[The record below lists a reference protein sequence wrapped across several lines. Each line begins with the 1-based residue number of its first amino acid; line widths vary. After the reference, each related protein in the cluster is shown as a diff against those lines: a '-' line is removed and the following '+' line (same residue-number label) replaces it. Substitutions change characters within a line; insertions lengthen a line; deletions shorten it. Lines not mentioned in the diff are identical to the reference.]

1 MMLIKLFLFFLLL
14 LILPDMYIY
23 KAYIRRVSQKWT
35 HWAYW
40 LPSLFL
46 LLGMTLVFSIHEP
59 RPDSMQRLSN
69 FLLIFLC
76 FSVPKALF
84 VIVILF
90 MKLLYIISKNI
101 NPKYQLRAESQKHSQ
116 YRQRMHLSAG

>member
-69 FLLIFLC
+69 FLLIF
-76 FSVPKALF
+76 
-84 VIVILF
+84 
-90 MKLLYIISKNI
+90 
-101 NPKYQLRAESQKHSQ
+101 RKHSASCVFFSP
-116 YRQRMHLSAG
+116 LFLPTFVASL

>member
-23 KAYIRRVSQKWT
+23 KAYIRRVPKNG
-35 HWAYW
+35 HIG
-40 LPSLFL
+40 LIGFPVCFL

-84 VIVILF
+84 RHCYPVYEAPI
-90 MKLLYIISKNI
+90 YH
-101 NPKYQLRAESQKHSQ
+101 LRQKTVWRICS
-116 YRQRMHLSAG
+116 RRIGFSLVNNM

>member
-90 MKLLYIISKNI
+90 MKFLYIGCFGTTLIQGAA
-101 NPKYQLRAESQKHSQ
+101 P
-116 YRQRMHLSAG
+116 

>member
-46 LLGMTLVFSIHEP
+46 LLGMTLVFSIP
-59 RPDSMQRLSN
+59 
-69 FLLIFLC
+69 
-76 FSVPKALF
+76 
-84 VIVILF
+84 
-90 MKLLYIISKNI
+90 
-101 NPKYQLRAESQKHSQ
+101 
-116 YRQRMHLSAG
+116 

>member
-69 FLLIFLC
+69 FYSRTDKRKRR
-76 FSVPKALF
+76 SVF
-84 VIVILF
+84 RF
-90 MKLLYIISKNI
+90 
-101 NPKYQLRAESQKHSQ
+101 
-116 YRQRMHLSAG
+116 RQP